1 MPRWLTSGEF
11 LNRSRLS
18 AKALRLYEERQLL
31 CPAHVDAR
39 TGYRYYGD
47 AELERARRVTL
58 LRAIGMP
65 MAAIAEVLGLPGPQA
80 VDRVEAYWRD
90 AEAAHHA
97 RRPLVR
103 HLLDLLDD
111 RAASGVASGVR
122 CRDVPTQKVIFIQR
136 HVTADRLP
144 SFLPEATRLLFD
156 HLTAAGGTLSGPV
169 FVAYHGLVTEDSD
182 GPVEVCAP
190 TGDPVEPEGS
200 VGVRIERAHRQA
212 YVSLTKAEAVYPAI
226 LRAYD
231 ALDTWLRDH
240 DQRLSASAR
249 EIYYQNWDTATDT
262 EPCVDVAFP
271 CEPATPRQAATWPA
285 SPSDP

>member
-1 MPRWLTSGEF
+1 MARWLTSGEF

-18 AKALRLYEERQLL
+18 PKALRLYEERQLL
-31 CPAHVDAR
+31 RPAHVDAR

-47 AELERARRVTL
+47 AEFDRARRITL

-65 MAAIAEVLGLPGPQA
+65 MADIAEVLSLPGPQA
-80 VDRVEAYWRD
+80 VGRVESYWRD
-90 AEAAHHA
+90 AEAAHDS

-103 HLLDLLDD
+103 RLLDLLDD
-111 RAASGVASGVR
+111 RAAPAAASGVR

-136 HVTADRLP
+136 HVTADHLP
-144 SFLPEATRLLFD
+144 FFLPEATRLLFD
-156 HLTAAGGTLSGPV
+156 HLTAAGGTLTGPV

-190 TGDPVEPEGS
+190 TGDPVEPEGP

-212 YVSLTKAEAVYPAI
+212 YVSLTRAEAAYPAI
-226 LRAYD
+226 LQAYD
-231 ALDTWLRDH
+231 VLGTWLRDH

-249 EIYYQNWDTATDT
+249 EVYHQNWATAADA

-271 CEPATPRQAATWPA
+271 CEPATHR
-285 SPSDP
+285 